1 MILHLNYLENKKMK
15 LEVYYK
21 SVYGNDLC
29 YPQCL
34 KAKKFAKLANQ
45 KTLSKYSLELIAS
58 LGYKIDVVAYN
69 PNSKTEY

>member
-34 KAKKFAKLANQ
+34 TAKKLVRLTNQ
-45 KTLSKYSLELIAS
+45 KTFSEYSLELIAS